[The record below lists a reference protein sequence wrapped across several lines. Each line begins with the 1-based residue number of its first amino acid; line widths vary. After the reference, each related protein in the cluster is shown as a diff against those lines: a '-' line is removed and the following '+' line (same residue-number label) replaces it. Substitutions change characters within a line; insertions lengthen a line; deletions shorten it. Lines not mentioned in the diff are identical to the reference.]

1 MVLFLERKS
10 IVLFENTIEEIS
22 TTKGVGGIGIIR
34 VSGNEAIQI
43 VDKVF
48 RSPNGKKL
56 TEVASHTITYG
67 HIVGESG
74 KVLDEVLIMLMK
86 GPRTFTREDVIEIN
100 CHGGP
105 VPLNAVLM
113 EVINAGARLA
123 DQGEFTKRAFLNGR
137 IDLAQVEA
145 IMDIIES
152 KTELSLSQAVGQL
165 EGNLSKQIKA
175 YQDTLI
181 QIIAR
186 IEVSID
192 YPEYD
197 EDEPITNDFE
207 EELNALVAELKEL
220 LRTADTGKM
229 IREGVKTA
237 IVGRPNVGKSSLL
250 NALLEEN
257 KAIVTDIPGTTR
269 DVVEAYL
276 NIEGIPFQL
285 LDTAGIRETE
295 DLVEQI
301 GVERSKDSIEAADL
315 VLMLIDRHE
324 GILEKDREILEQV
337 KDKRVI
343 YVLNKSDLEDSITQE
358 MRELY
363 LKDKEIS
370 SISAREQNGLNSLKE
385 AMKRFVIKGDAV
397 VQNKATISNQRQKQS
412 LINAIKSLE
421 KVTDAIEMGLPEDC
435 LAIDLHDAFGH
446 LGMIVGESLK
456 EEIINQLFS
465 RFCLGK

>member
-1 MVLFLERKS
+1 M
-10 IVLFENTIEEIS
+10 LFEDTIAAIS
-22 TTKGVGGIGIIR
+22 TPVGVGGIGIIR
-34 VSGNEAIQI
+34 VSGKDTVDI
-43 VDKVF
+43 VDKIF
-48 RSPNGKKL
+48 KSANKKSL
-56 TEVASHTITYG
+56 KDIDTHTITYG
-67 HIVGESG
+67 HIVSDSG
-74 KVLDEVLIMLMK
+74 KVLDEVLVMMMR

-113 EVINAGARLA
+113 AVISAGARLA
-123 DQGEFTKRAFLNGR
+123 DQGEFTKRAFMNGR
-137 IDLAQVEA
+137 IDLSQVEA

-165 EGNLSKQIKA
+165 EGKLSKQIKA

-197 EDEPITNDFE
+197 QDEPITDDFQ
-207 EELNALVAELKEL
+207 EELNTLLSELKNL
-220 LRTADTGKM
+220 LSTADTGKM
-229 IREGVKTA
+229 IRDGVKTA

-257 KAIVTDIPGTTR
+257 KAIVTNIPGTTR

-295 DLVEQI
+295 DIVEKI
-301 GVERSKDSIEAADL
+301 GVEKSKSSIEEADL
-315 VLMLIDRHE
+315 VLMLVDSNE
-324 GILEKDREILEQV
+324 GLTD
-337 KDKRVI
+337 
-343 YVLNKSDLEDSITQE
+343 
-358 MRELY
+358 
-363 LKDKEIS
+363 KDKEILVQVEGKQTIFILNKVDLES
-370 SISAREQNGLNSLKE
+370 NITQEIKDKYFKDGKIIEISAKDQMGLNELKQE
-385 AMKRFVIKGDAV
+385 MKSFVIKGKTAV
-397 VQNKATISNQRQKQS
+397 SEGATISNQRQKQS
-412 LINAIKSLE
+412 LIHSINSLE
-421 KVTDAIEMGLPEDC
+421 KVIQAINLGLPEDC

-446 LGMIVGESLK
+446 LGMIVGESIK

>member
-1 MVLFLERKS
+1 M
-10 IVLFENTIEEIS
+10 LFEDTIAAIS
-22 TTKGVGGIGIIR
+22 TPIGVGGIGIIR
-34 VSGNEAIQI
+34 VSGKETIEI

-48 RSPNGKKL
+48 RATNKKSL
-56 TEVASHTITYG
+56 KEVDSHTITYG
-67 HIVGESG
+67 HIVSDSG

-86 GPRTFTREDVIEIN
+86 GPRTFTREDIIEIN

-113 EVINAGARLA
+113 EVIKAGARMA
-123 DQGEFTKRAFLNGR
+123 DNGEFTKRAFLNGR

-165 EGNLSKQIKA
+165 EGNLSKKIKE

-181 QIIAR
+181 QVIAR

-197 EDEPITNDFE
+197 DDEPITNDFE
-207 EELNALVAELKEL
+207 AELKDLLEELREL

-276 NIEGIPFQL
+276 NIDGIPFQL

-295 DLVEQI
+295 DIVEKI
-301 GVERSKDSIEAADL
+301 GVERSKSSIEEADL
-315 VLMLIDRHE
+315 VLMLVDSHV
-324 GILEKDREILEQV
+324 GLLDKDQEILEQV
-337 KDKRVI
+337 KNKHVI
-343 YVLNKSDLEDSITQE
+343 YIFNKTDLENNITQE
-358 MRELY
+358 MLETHFSNGEVI
-363 LKDKEIS
+363 KVSAKEQS
-370 SISAREQNGLNSLKE
+370 GLNELRQ
-385 AMKRFVIKGDAV
+385 AMKHFVIKGSAAV
-397 VQNKATISNQRQKQS
+397 HNEATISNQRQKQS

-421 KVTDAIEMGLPEDC
+421 KVIDAIELGLPEDC

>member
-1 MVLFLERKS
+1 M
-10 IVLFENTIEEIS
+10 LFEDTIAAIS
-22 TTKGVGGIGIIR
+22 TPIGIGGIGIIR
-34 VSGNEAIQI
+34 VSGKEAISI
-43 VDKVF
+43 VDKIF
-48 RSPNGKKL
+48 RAANKKSL
-56 TEVASHTITYG
+56 YEVNSHTITYG
-67 HIVGESG
+67 HIVSQSG

-86 GPRTFTREDVIEIN
+86 GPKTFTREDVIEIN

-105 VPLNAVLM
+105 IPLNAVLM
-113 EVINAGARLA
+113 ETINAGARLA
-123 DQGEFTKRAFLNGR
+123 ESGEFTKRAFLNGR

-165 EGNLSKQIKA
+165 EGNLSKKIKE
-175 YQDTLI
+175 YQDILM

-207 EELNALVAELKEL
+207 SELRALLNELNEL
-220 LRTADTGKM
+220 LKTADTGKM

-276 NIEGIPFQL
+276 NIDGIPFQL

-295 DLVEQI
+295 DVVEQI
-301 GVERSKDSIEAADL
+301 GVERSKHSIEEADL
-315 VLMLIDRHE
+315 VLMLIDAHE
-324 GILEKDREILEQV
+324 GLLEKDKEILQGV
-337 KDKRVI
+337 HGKHVI
-343 YVLNKSDLEDSITQE
+343 YVLNKMDLESNISTEIVKEYISNGKLVHISAKEQE
-358 MRELY
+358 GLKE
-363 LKDKEIS
+363 LKDAMKEIVMRGN
-370 SISAREQNGLNSLKE
+370 ATVNNR
-385 AMKRFVIKGDAV
+385 
-397 VQNKATISNQRQKQS
+397 ATISNQRQKQA
-412 LINAIKSLE
+412 LINAIKSID
-421 KVTDAIEMGLPEDC
+421 KVIEAIEMGLPEEC

>member
-1 MVLFLERKS
+1 M
-10 IVLFENTIEEIS
+10 LFEDTIAAIS
-22 TTKGVGGIGIIR
+22 TPIGIGGIGIIR
-34 VSGNEAIQI
+34 VSGKEAISI
-43 VDKVF
+43 VDKIF
-48 RSPNGKKL
+48 RAANKKSL
-56 TEVASHTITYG
+56 YEVNSHTITYG
-67 HIVGESG
+67 HIVSQSG

-86 GPRTFTREDVIEIN
+86 GPKTFTREDVIEIN

-105 VPLNAVLM
+105 IPLNAVLM
-113 EVINAGARLA
+113 ETINAGARLA
-123 DQGEFTKRAFLNGR
+123 ESGEFTKRAFLNGR

-165 EGNLSKQIKA
+165 EGNLSKKIKE
-175 YQDTLI
+175 YQDILM

-207 EELNALVAELKEL
+207 SELRALLNELNELFK
-220 LRTADTGKM
+220 TADTGKM

-276 NIEGIPFQL
+276 NVDGIPFQL

-295 DLVEQI
+295 DVVEQI
-301 GVERSKDSIEAADL
+301 GVERSKHSIEEADL
-315 VLMLIDRHE
+315 VLMLIDAHE
-324 GILEKDREILEQV
+324 GLLEKDKEILQGV
-337 KDKRVI
+337 HGKHVI
-343 YVLNKSDLEDSITQE
+343 YVLNKTDLGSNISTEIVKEYFSNGKLVHISAKEQE
-358 MRELY
+358 GLKE
-363 LKDKEIS
+363 LKDAMKEIVMRGN
-370 SISAREQNGLNSLKE
+370 ATVNNR
-385 AMKRFVIKGDAV
+385 
-397 VQNKATISNQRQKQS
+397 ATISNQRQKQA
-412 LINAIKSLE
+412 LINAIKSLD
-421 KVTDAIEMGLPEDC
+421 KVIEAIEMGLPEDC

>member
-1 MVLFLERKS
+1 M
-10 IVLFENTIEEIS
+10 LFEDTIAAIS
-22 TTKGVGGIGIIR
+22 TPIGVGGIGIIR
-34 VSGNEAIQI
+34 VSGKDTIEI

-48 RSPNGKKL
+48 KAANKKSL
-56 TEVASHTITYG
+56 KEVDSHTITYG
-67 HIVGESG
+67 HIVSDSG

-86 GPRTFTREDVIEIN
+86 GPRTFTREDIIEIN

-113 EVINAGARLA
+113 EVIKAGARMA
-123 DQGEFTKRAFLNGR
+123 DNGEFTKRAFLNGR

-145 IMDIIES
+145 IMDIIEA

-165 EGNLSKQIKA
+165 EGNLSKRIKD

-181 QIIAR
+181 QVIAR

-207 EELNALVAELKEL
+207 AELKELLNELREL

-276 NIEGIPFQL
+276 NIDGIPFQL

-295 DLVEQI
+295 DIVEKI
-301 GVERSKDSIEAADL
+301 GVERSKTSIEEADL
-315 VLMLIDRHE
+315 VLMLVDSHV
-324 GILEKDREILEQV
+324 GLLDKDKEILQQV

-343 YVLNKSDLEDSITQE
+343 FIFNKTDLENNITQE
-358 MRELY
+358 MLDIYFNQGEVI
-363 LKDKEIS
+363 KVSAKE
-370 SISAREQNGLNSLKE
+370 QYGLNELRQ
-385 AMKRFVIKGDAV
+385 AMKNFVIKGNTTI
-397 VQNKATISNQRQKQS
+397 QNKATISNQRQKQS

-421 KVTDAIEMGLPEDC
+421 KVIDAIELGLPEDC

>member
-1 MVLFLERKS
+1 M
-10 IVLFENTIEEIS
+10 LFEDTIAAIS
-22 TTKGVGGIGIIR
+22 TPIGIGGIGIIR
-34 VSGNEAIQI
+34 VSGKEAISI
-43 VDKVF
+43 VDKIF
-48 RSPNGKKL
+48 RAANKKSL
-56 TEVASHTITYG
+56 YEVNSHTITYG
-67 HIVGESG
+67 HIVSQSG

-86 GPRTFTREDVIEIN
+86 GPKTFTREDVIEIN

-105 VPLNAVLM
+105 IPLNAVLM
-113 EVINAGARLA
+113 ETINAGARLA
-123 DQGEFTKRAFLNGR
+123 ESGEFTKRAFLNGR

-165 EGNLSKQIKA
+165 EGNLSKKIKE
-175 YQDTLI
+175 YQDILM

-207 EELNALVAELKEL
+207 LELRALLNELNELFK
-220 LRTADTGKM
+220 TADTGKM

-276 NIEGIPFQL
+276 NIDGIPFQL

-295 DLVEQI
+295 DVVEQI
-301 GVERSKDSIEAADL
+301 GVERSKHSIEEADL
-315 VLMLIDRHE
+315 VLMLIDAHE
-324 GILEKDREILEQV
+324 GLLEKDKEILQGV
-337 KDKRVI
+337 HGKHVI
-343 YVLNKSDLEDSITQE
+343 YVLNKTDLGSNISTEIVKEYFSNGKLVHISAKEQE
-358 MRELY
+358 GLKE
-363 LKDKEIS
+363 LKDAMKEIVMRGN
-370 SISAREQNGLNSLKE
+370 ATVNNR
-385 AMKRFVIKGDAV
+385 
-397 VQNKATISNQRQKQS
+397 ATISNQRQKQA
-412 LINAIKSLE
+412 LINAIKSLD
-421 KVTDAIEMGLPEDC
+421 KVIEAIEMGLPEDC

>member
-1 MVLFLERKS
+1 M
-10 IVLFENTIEEIS
+10 LFEDTIAAIS
-22 TTKGVGGIGIIR
+22 TPIGVGGIGIIR
-34 VSGNEAIQI
+34 VSGKDTIEI

-48 RSPNGKKL
+48 KAANKKSL
-56 TEVASHTITYG
+56 KEIDSHTITYG
-67 HIVGESG
+67 HIVSDGG

-86 GPRTFTREDVIEIN
+86 GPRTFTREDIIEIN

-113 EVINAGARLA
+113 EVIKAGARMA
-123 DQGEFTKRAFLNGR
+123 DNGEFTKRAFLNGR

-145 IMDIIES
+145 IMDIIEA

-165 EGNLSKQIKA
+165 EGNLSKRIKD

-181 QIIAR
+181 QVIAR

-207 EELNALVAELKEL
+207 VELKELLDELREL

-276 NIEGIPFQL
+276 NIDGIPFQL

-295 DLVEQI
+295 DIVEKI
-301 GVERSKDSIEAADL
+301 GVERSKTSIEEADL
-315 VLMLIDRHE
+315 VLMLVDSHA
-324 GILEKDREILEQV
+324 GLLDKDKEILQQV

-343 YVLNKSDLEDSITQE
+343 FIFNKTDLENNITQE
-358 MRELY
+358 MLENY
-363 LKDKEIS
+363 FSQGEVIKVSAKE
-370 SISAREQNGLNSLKE
+370 QYGLNELRQ
-385 AMKRFVIKGDAV
+385 AMKNFVIKGNTTI
-397 VQNKATISNQRQKQS
+397 QNKATISNQRQKQS

-421 KVTDAIEMGLPEDC
+421 KVIDAIELGLPEDC

>member
-1 MVLFLERKS
+1 M
-10 IVLFENTIEEIS
+10 LFEDTIAAIS
-22 TTKGVGGIGIIR
+22 TPIGVGGIGIIR
-34 VSGNEAIQI
+34 VSGKEAISI
-43 VDKVF
+43 VNKIF
-48 RSPNGKKL
+48 KAANKKSL
-56 TEVASHTITYG
+56 MEVDSHTITYG
-67 HIVGESG
+67 HIISQSG

-86 GPRTFTREDVIEIN
+86 APKTFTREDIIEIN

-105 VPLNAVLM
+105 IPLNAVLM

-123 DQGEFTKRAFLNGR
+123 DSGEFTKRAFLNGR
-137 IDLAQVEA
+137 IDLSQVEA
-145 IMDIIES
+145 IMDIIEA
-152 KTELSLSQAVGQL
+152 KTELSLSQAIGQL
-165 EGNLSKQIKA
+165 EGNLSKRIKA

-197 EDEPITNDFE
+197 QDEPITNDFE
-207 EELNALVAELKEL
+207 EELRSLNDELCDL
-220 LRTADTGKM
+220 LKTADTGKM

-276 NIEGIPFQL
+276 NIDGIPYQL

-295 DLVEQI
+295 DIVEQI
-301 GVERSKDSIEAADL
+301 GVERSKSSIEEADL
-315 VLMLIDRHE
+315 VLMLMDSHA
-324 GILEKDREILEQV
+324 GLLEKDREILNNV
-337 KDKRVI
+337 RGKHVI
-343 YVLNKSDLEDSITQE
+343 YVLNKSDLESNITQE
-358 MRELY
+358 MLDEYFNNGKVIR
-363 LKDKEIS
+363 
-370 SISAREQNGLNSLKE
+370 ISAKEQSGLSELKQ
-385 AMKRFVIKGDAV
+385 AMKQVVMKGDAQV
-397 VQNKATISNQRQKQS
+397 KNEATISNQRQKQA

-421 KVTDAIEMGLPEDC
+421 KVIEAIEMGLPEDC

-446 LGMIVGESLK
+446 LGMIVGESIK

>member
-1 MVLFLERKS
+1 M
-10 IVLFENTIEEIS
+10 LFEDTIAAIS
-22 TTKGVGGIGIIR
+22 TPIGIGGIGIIR
-34 VSGNEAIQI
+34 VSGKKAISI
-43 VDKVF
+43 VDKIF
-48 RSPNGKKL
+48 RAANKKSL
-56 TEVASHTITYG
+56 YEVNSHTITYG
-67 HIVGESG
+67 HIVSQSG

-86 GPRTFTREDVIEIN
+86 GPKTFTREDVIEIN

-105 VPLNAVLM
+105 IPLNAVLM
-113 EVINAGARLA
+113 ETINAGARLA
-123 DQGEFTKRAFLNGR
+123 ESGEFTKRAFLNGR

-165 EGNLSKQIKA
+165 EGNLSKKIKE
-175 YQDTLI
+175 YQDILM

-207 EELNALVAELKEL
+207 AELRALLDELNEL
-220 LRTADTGKM
+220 LKTADTGKM

-276 NIEGIPFQL
+276 NIDGIPFQL

-295 DLVEQI
+295 DVVEQI
-301 GVERSKDSIEAADL
+301 GVERSKHSIEEADL
-315 VLMLIDRHE
+315 VLMLIDANQ
-324 GILEKDREILEQV
+324 GLLEKDKEILEGV
-337 KDKRVI
+337 HGKHVI
-343 YVLNKSDLEDSITQE
+343 YVLNKMDLQSNISREIVKEYLSNGKIIYISAKQQE
-358 MRELY
+358 G
-363 LKDKEIS
+363 LKDLRNAMKEI
-370 SISAREQNGLNSLKE
+370 
-385 AMKRFVIKGDAV
+385 VVKGNATV
-397 VQNKATISNQRQKQS
+397 SNEATISNQRQKQA
-412 LINAIKSLE
+412 LTNAIKSLE
-421 KVTDAIEMGLPEDC
+421 KVIEAIEMGLPEDC

>member
-1 MVLFLERKS
+1 M
-10 IVLFENTIEEIS
+10 LFEDTIAAIS
-22 TTKGVGGIGIIR
+22 TPIGVGGIGIIR
-34 VSGNEAIQI
+34 VSGKETIEI
-43 VDKVF
+43 VDKIF
-48 RSPNGKKL
+48 EAANKKSL
-56 TEVASHTITYG
+56 KEVDSHTITYG
-67 HIVGESG
+67 HIVSDSG

-86 GPRTFTREDVIEIN
+86 GPRTFTREDIIEIN

-113 EVINAGARLA
+113 EVIKAGARMA
-123 DQGEFTKRAFLNGR
+123 DNGEFTKRAFLNGR

-145 IMDIIES
+145 IMDIIEA

-165 EGNLSKQIKA
+165 EGNLSKRIKE

-181 QIIAR
+181 QVIAR

-197 EDEPITNDFE
+197 DDEPITNDFE
-207 EELNALVAELKEL
+207 AELNDLLAELREL

-257 KAIVTDIPGTTR
+257 KAIVTDVPGTTR

-276 NIEGIPFQL
+276 NIDGIPFQL

-295 DLVEQI
+295 DIVEKI
-301 GVERSKDSIEAADL
+301 GVERSKSSIEEADL
-315 VLMLIDRHE
+315 VLMLVDSHA
-324 GILEKDREILEQV
+324 GLLDKDREILEQV

-343 YVLNKSDLEDSITQE
+343 FIFNKADLENNITQE
-358 MRELY
+358 MLEAY
-363 LKDKEIS
+363 FSQGQVIKVSAKEQS
-370 SISAREQNGLNSLKE
+370 GLNELRQ
-385 AMKRFVIKGDAV
+385 AMKNFVVKGNTAI
-397 VQNKATISNQRQKQS
+397 QNDATISNQRQKQS

-421 KVTDAIEMGLPEDC
+421 KVIDAIELGLPEDC

>member
-1 MVLFLERKS
+1 M
-10 IVLFENTIEEIS
+10 LFEDTIAAIS
-22 TTKGVGGIGIIR
+22 TPVGIGGIGIIR
-34 VSGNEAIQI
+34 VSGKEAISI
-43 VDKVF
+43 VDKIF
-48 RSPNGKKL
+48 KAANKKSL
-56 TEVASHTITYG
+56 KDIASHTITYG
-67 HIVGESG
+67 HVVSQSG

-86 GPRTFTREDVIEIN
+86 GPKTFTREDVIEIN

-105 VPLNAVLM
+105 IPLNAVLM

-123 DQGEFTKRAFLNGR
+123 DSGEFTKRAFLNGR

-145 IMDIIES
+145 IMDIIEA

-165 EGNLSKQIKA
+165 EGNLSKKIKE

-197 EDEPITNDFE
+197 DDEPITNDFE
-207 EELNALVAELKEL
+207 AELRNLLGDLNEL
-220 LRTADTGKM
+220 LKTADTGKM
-229 IREGVKTA
+229 IRDGVKTA

-276 NIEGIPFQL
+276 NIDGIPFQL

-295 DLVEQI
+295 DVVEQI
-301 GVERSKDSIEAADL
+301 GVERSKSSIEEADL
-315 VLMLIDRHE
+315 VLMLIDSNA
-324 GILEKDREILEQV
+324 GLLDKDKEILNQV
-337 KDKRVI
+337 KDKHVI
-343 YVLNKSDLEDSITQE
+343 YVFNKNDLGSNITSEIIKEYFCDGKIINISAKEQDG
-358 MRELY
+358 
-363 LKDKEIS
+363 LKDLRNTMKEI
-370 SISAREQNGLNSLKE
+370 
-385 AMKRFVIKGDAV
+385 VIRGNATV
-397 VQNKATISNQRQKQS
+397 SNQATISNQRQKQA
-412 LINAIKSLE
+412 LMNAIKSLD
-421 KVTDAIEMGLPEDC
+421 KVIEAIEMGLPEDC

>member
-1 MVLFLERKS
+1 M
-10 IVLFENTIEEIS
+10 LFEDTIAAIS
-22 TTKGVGGIGIIR
+22 TPIGIGGIGIIR
-34 VSGNEAIQI
+34 VSGKEAISI
-43 VDKVF
+43 VNKIF
-48 RSPNGKKL
+48 RAANKKSL
-56 TEVASHTITYG
+56 YEVDSHTITYG
-67 HIVGESG
+67 HIVSQSG

-86 GPRTFTREDVIEIN
+86 GPKTFTREDVIEIN

-105 VPLNAVLM
+105 IPLNAVLM
-113 EVINAGARLA
+113 ETINAGARLA
-123 DQGEFTKRAFLNGR
+123 ENGEFTKRAFLNGR

-165 EGNLSKQIKA
+165 EGNLSNKIKE
-175 YQDTLI
+175 YQDILM

-197 EDEPITNDFE
+197 DDEPITNDFE
-207 EELNALVAELKEL
+207 SELRELLKELNEL

-229 IREGVKTA
+229 IRDGVKTA

-276 NIEGIPFQL
+276 NIDGIPFQL

-295 DLVEQI
+295 DIVEQI
-301 GVERSKDSIEAADL
+301 GVERSKHSIEEADL
-315 VLMLIDRHE
+315 VLVLIDAHE
-324 GILEKDREILEQV
+324 GLLEKDKEILEEV
-337 KDKRVI
+337 RGKHVI
-343 YVLNKSDLEDSITQE
+343 YVLNKTDLESAIST
-358 MRELY
+358 
-363 LKDKEIS
+363 EIIKQYFS
-370 SISAREQNGLNSLKE
+370 NGKLVHISAKEQEGLKE
-385 AMKRFVIKGDAV
+385 LRNAMKEVVLKGNATV
-397 VQNKATISNQRQKQS
+397 SNQATISNQRQKQA
-412 LINAIKSLE
+412 LINAIKSLD
-421 KVTDAIEMGLPEDC
+421 KVIEAIEIGLPEDC

>member
-1 MVLFLERKS
+1 M
-10 IVLFENTIEEIS
+10 LFEDTIAAIS
-22 TTKGVGGIGIIR
+22 TPIGIGGIGIIR
-34 VSGNEAIQI
+34 VSGKEAISI
-43 VDKVF
+43 VDKIF
-48 RSPNGKKL
+48 RAANKKSL
-56 TEVASHTITYG
+56 YEVNSHTITYG
-67 HIVGESG
+67 HIVSQSG

-86 GPRTFTREDVIEIN
+86 GPKTFTREDVIEIN

-105 VPLNAVLM
+105 IPLNAVLM
-113 EVINAGARLA
+113 ETINAGARLA
-123 DQGEFTKRAFLNGR
+123 ESGEFTKRAFLNGR

-165 EGNLSKQIKA
+165 EGNLSKKIKE
-175 YQDTLI
+175 YQDILM

-207 EELNALVAELKEL
+207 LELRALLNELNELFK
-220 LRTADTGKM
+220 TADTGKM

-276 NIEGIPFQL
+276 NIDGIPFQL

-295 DLVEQI
+295 DVVEQI
-301 GVERSKDSIEAADL
+301 GVERSKHSIEEADL
-315 VLMLIDRHE
+315 VLMLIDAHE
-324 GILEKDREILEQV
+324 GLLEKDKEILQGV
-337 KDKRVI
+337 HGKHVI
-343 YVLNKSDLEDSITQE
+343 YVLNKTDLESNISTEIVKEYFSNGKLVHISAKEQE
-358 MRELY
+358 GLKE
-363 LKDKEIS
+363 LKDAMKEIVMRGN
-370 SISAREQNGLNSLKE
+370 ATVNNR
-385 AMKRFVIKGDAV
+385 
-397 VQNKATISNQRQKQS
+397 ATISNQRQKQA
-412 LINAIKSLE
+412 LINAIKSLN
-421 KVTDAIEMGLPEDC
+421 KVIEAIEMGLPEDC

>member
-1 MVLFLERKS
+1 M
-10 IVLFENTIEEIS
+10 LFEDTIAAIS
-22 TTKGVGGIGIIR
+22 TPIGIGGIGIIR
-34 VSGNEAIQI
+34 VSGKETIEI

-48 RSPNGKKL
+48 RATNKKSL
-56 TEVASHTITYG
+56 KEVDSHTITYG
-67 HIVGESG
+67 HIVCDSG

-86 GPRTFTREDVIEIN
+86 GPRTFTREDIIEIN

-113 EVINAGARLA
+113 EVIKAGARMA
-123 DQGEFTKRAFLNGR
+123 DNGEFTKRAFLNGR

-165 EGNLSKQIKA
+165 EGNLSKKIKE

-181 QIIAR
+181 QVIAR

-197 EDEPITNDFE
+197 DDEPITNDFE
-207 EELNALVAELKEL
+207 AELKDLLEELREL

-276 NIEGIPFQL
+276 NIDGIPFQL

-295 DLVEQI
+295 DIVEKI
-301 GVERSKDSIEAADL
+301 GVERSKSSIEEADL
-315 VLMLIDRHE
+315 VLMLVDSHA
-324 GILEKDREILEQV
+324 GLLDKDQEILEQV
-337 KDKRVI
+337 KNKHVI
-343 YVLNKSDLEDSITQE
+343 YIFNKTDLEDNITQE
-358 MRELY
+358 MLETHFSNGEVI
-363 LKDKEIS
+363 KVSAKEQS
-370 SISAREQNGLNSLKE
+370 GLNELRQ
-385 AMKRFVIKGDAV
+385 AMKHFVIKGSAAV
-397 VQNKATISNQRQKQS
+397 HNEATISNQRQKQS

-421 KVTDAIEMGLPEDC
+421 KVIDAIELGLPEDC

>member
-1 MVLFLERKS
+1 M
-10 IVLFENTIEEIS
+10 LFEDTIAAIS
-22 TTKGVGGIGIIR
+22 TPIGIGGIGIIR
-34 VSGNEAIQI
+34 VSGKEAISI
-43 VDKVF
+43 VDKIF
-48 RSPNGKKL
+48 RAANKKSL
-56 TEVASHTITYG
+56 YEVNSHTITYG
-67 HIVGESG
+67 HIVSQSG

-86 GPRTFTREDVIEIN
+86 GPKTFTREDVIEIN

-105 VPLNAVLM
+105 IPLNAVLM
-113 EVINAGARLA
+113 ETINAGARLA
-123 DQGEFTKRAFLNGR
+123 ESGEFTKRAFLNGR

-165 EGNLSKQIKA
+165 EGNLSKKIKE
-175 YQDTLI
+175 YQDILM

-207 EELNALVAELKEL
+207 SELRALLNELNELFK
-220 LRTADTGKM
+220 TADTGKM

-276 NIEGIPFQL
+276 NIDGIPFQL

-295 DLVEQI
+295 DVVEQI
-301 GVERSKDSIEAADL
+301 GVERSKHSIEEADL
-315 VLMLIDRHE
+315 VLMLIDAHE
-324 GILEKDREILEQV
+324 GLLEKDKEILQGV
-337 KDKRVI
+337 HGKHVI
-343 YVLNKSDLEDSITQE
+343 YVLNKTDLGSNISTEIVKEYFSNGKLVHISAKEQE
-358 MRELY
+358 GLKE
-363 LKDKEIS
+363 LKDAMKEIVMRGN
-370 SISAREQNGLNSLKE
+370 ATVNNR
-385 AMKRFVIKGDAV
+385 
-397 VQNKATISNQRQKQS
+397 ATISNQRQKQA
-412 LINAIKSLE
+412 LINAIKSLD
-421 KVTDAIEMGLPEDC
+421 KVIEAIEMGLPEDC